1 MAGADWAE
9 ARAQMVADQLERRG
23 VRDTLVLEA
32 MRRVPRHLFV
42 PPERRASAYDD
53 CALPIGQGQTISQPY
68 MVAIM
73 SEALGPLTGARVLE
87 IGTGSGYQAAIL
99 AELAAEVVT
108 IERHSGLAE
117 AARQKLLSL
126 GYANVTV
133 LVADGSSG
141 YAAGQPEGAARR
153 PGQAGRPGRI
163 AVSPGP
169 RRHRAPRR
177 FFCRVA
183 QGRMRVRP
191 AHRPGG
197 VAGGP
202 MKRLKSV
209 VLPNVSIGF
218 CIDLLRFLRTSFY

>member
-23 VRDTLVLEA
+23 VRDPHVLEA

-42 PPERRASAYDD
+42 APERRASAYDD
-53 CALPIGQGQTISQPY
+53 RALPIGQGQTISQPY

-73 SEALGPLTGARVLE
+73 TAALGAVTGARVLE

-117 AARQKLLSL
+117 AARQRLMSL
-126 GYANVTV
+126 GYTNITV

-141 YAAGQPEGAARR
+141 YAARAPYAGIVVTAGAPQAPASLRAQLADRARLVVPVGSQFHQDLVVIERRGESFVESRREGCVFVPLIGLEGWPEGR
-153 PGQAGRPGRI
+153 
-163 AVSPGP
+163 
-169 RRHRAPRR
+169 
-177 FFCRVA
+177 
-183 QGRMRVRP
+183 
-191 AHRPGG
+191 
-197 VAGGP
+197 
-202 MKRLKSV
+202 
-209 VLPNVSIGF
+209 
-218 CIDLLRFLRTSFY
+218 